1 MDCKQEIKHYE
12 KNAKKN
18 NPKLRANTL
27 ESFALA
33 LLYTFLI
40 GLYFFYES
48 GEVYIYM
55 YRRPNRDVIILKQG
69 HR

>member
-1 MDCKQEIKHYE
+1 MDCKQEIKHCE
-12 KNAKKN
+12 NAKKN
-18 NPKLRANTL
+18 KNPKLRANTL

-55 YRRPNRDVIILKQG
+55 YIRPNRDVIILKQG

>member
-1 MDCKQEIKHYE
+1 MDCKQEIKHCE
-12 KNAKKN
+12 NAKKN
-18 NPKLRANTL
+18 TTQNLEQTLLRVLPKHYCTR
-27 ESFALA
+27 
-33 LLYTFLI
+33 FLSVCI
-40 GLYFFYES
+40 FFDES

>member
-1 MDCKQEIKHYE
+1 ML
-12 KNAKKN
+12 KKN
-18 NPKLRANTL
+18 KNQKLRANTL

-55 YRRPNRDVIILKQG
+55 YIRPNRDVIILKQG

>member
-12 KNAKKN
+12 NAKKN

-55 YRRPNRDVIILKQG
+55 YIRPNRDVIILKQG

>member
-1 MDCKQEIKHYE
+1 MDCKQEIKHCE
-12 KNAKKN
+12 NAKKKH

-55 YRRPNRDVIILKQG
+55 YIRPNRDVIILKQG